1 MMNSI
6 WNDGISN
13 ISPKELQKIQLNI
26 LIKVANF
33 CDENNINYFLFGGTL
48 LGAIRHEGFIP
59 WDDDIDIAMTR
70 DQYELF
76 LKKWD
81 YSDTSLILQNKTS
94 NPEIHHSYT
103 KIRLLESSFIEQETE
118 FSDFNKGIFIDV
130 FPIDNFPEKPNV
142 IDKILLFCRMYL
154 MALSL
159 HKAGYKDMSN
169 KAVKLIVSFSN
180 IFLSIKLINFLNQKI
195 MERYIKLE
203 SSYATSYTSGAGYY
217 KHHIKKE
224 IYEDLIN
231 INFENHNFKAPKKFD
246 AYLKRVYGDYMK
258 LPTLDDQK
266 SQHRVIKISVSEKIK
281 KEWTQPFVRLKS

>member
-266 SQHRVIKISVSEKIK
+266 SQHRVIKISVSKKIK
-281 KEWTQPFVRLKS
+281 KEWTQPLVRLKS

>member
-1 MMNSI
+1 MNSI
-6 WNDGISN
+6 WNDGVSN

-48 LGAIRHEGFIP
+48 LGAIRHQGFIP

>member
-1 MMNSI
+1 MNSI

-33 CDENNINYFLFGGTL
+33 CDENNIDYFLFGGTL
-48 LGAIRHEGFIP
+48 LGAIRHQGFIP

-81 YSDTSLILQNKTS
+81 YSDSSLILQNKTS

-103 KIRLLESSFIEQETE
+103 KIRLSESSFIEQETE

-195 MERYIKLE
+195 MKRYIKLE

-266 SQHRVIKISVSEKIK
+266 SQHRVIKISVSKKIK